1 MPLTDRRT
9 ERRGLL
15 IAAAFTLFGEG
26 GEAAVSVR
34 SVCRECELNTRY
46 FYESFDTVDHLLGA
60 LYDDVNLHLA
70 AAVQAAIEEA
80 DEASPNRTRAGMVA
94 VLRFSSED
102 PRRGRIL
109 FTDARTNPVL
119 AERRLATQNLL
130 FEMVVAEGGRQI
142 PDPVAARVGAAMYTG
157 AMVELAQQW
166 LAGNLGTDVDA
177 VVDHALTLVVRE

>member
-1 MPLTDRRT
+1 M
-9 ERRGLL
+9 
-15 IAAAFTLFGEG
+15 
-26 GEAAVSVR
+26 
-34 SVCRECELNTRY
+34 
-46 FYESFDTVDHLLGA
+46 
-60 LYDDVNLHLA
+60 
-70 AAVQAAIEEA
+70 
-80 DEASPNRTRAGMVA
+80 
-94 VLRFSSED
+94 
-102 PRRGRIL
+102 
-109 FTDARTNPVL
+109 L